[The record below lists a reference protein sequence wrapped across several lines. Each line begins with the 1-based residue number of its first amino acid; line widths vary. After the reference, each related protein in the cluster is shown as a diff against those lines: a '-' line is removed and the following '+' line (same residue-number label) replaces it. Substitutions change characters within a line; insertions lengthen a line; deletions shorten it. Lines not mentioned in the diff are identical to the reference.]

1 MASRWRNFYTFR
13 GISPFDLVLALGV
26 AYLYFGNFY
35 FHNLPFH
42 QLSFSHDSILPFP
55 ERTLTVVAI
64 IAGMLYSIPT
74 AFRRTRPEL
83 SAALVFL
90 GALLRILVAPWETIP
105 PDFII
110 LFALYAVT
118 AYGAP
123 WAHRTALASA
133 FIGAFFVSRI
143 YGTFDFAWRF
153 GFPDTYWNDVIANF
167 TLSMLVVVI
176 VYTVALLRRN
186 QIQRVTQM
194 IEEAE
199 VARARAEQ
207 EAELA
212 VLEERSRIAREMH
225 DVVAHTLSVVIAQAD
240 GGQYAA
246 AKNPEAAIKA
256 LETIAGMGRGALKDI
271 RSIIGVLRSSEPEQ
285 LPLLPQPV
293 AEDLDSLIQQVRDS
307 GTNIS
312 LTRLGTPRHLP
323 TGVGT
328 AIYRICQEAI
338 TNTLKH
344 AGSDAHISVI
354 VQWLESEIVLQVDD
368 DGVGPGSH
376 DGKGHGIIGMNER
389 ASAFGGSVYTGAIQ
403 GGGFRVIAS
412 IPLEESSLQGMWH
425 DH

>member
-1 MASRWRNFYTFR
+1 
-13 GISPFDLVLALGV
+13 
-26 AYLYFGNFY
+26 
-35 FHNLPFH
+35 
-42 QLSFSHDSILPFP
+42 
-55 ERTLTVVAI
+55 
-64 IAGMLYSIPT
+64 
-74 AFRRTRPEL
+74 
-83 SAALVFL
+83 
-90 GALLRILVAPWETIP
+90 
-105 PDFII
+105 
-110 LFALYAVT
+110 
-118 AYGAP
+118 
-123 WAHRTALASA
+123 
-133 FIGAFFVSRI
+133 
-143 YGTFDFAWRF
+143 
-153 GFPDTYWNDVIANF
+153 
-167 TLSMLVVVI
+167 
-176 VYTVALLRRN
+176 
-186 QIQRVTQM
+186 M